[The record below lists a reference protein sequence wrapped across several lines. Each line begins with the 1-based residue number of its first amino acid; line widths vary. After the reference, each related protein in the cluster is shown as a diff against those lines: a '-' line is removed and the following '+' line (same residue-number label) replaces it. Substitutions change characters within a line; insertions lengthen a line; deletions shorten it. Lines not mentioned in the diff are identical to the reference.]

1 MIAEFE
7 WAWSEEEDA
16 PVFGFER
23 ADMQWYYG
31 RLQEEVKKEPATA
44 LLGGED
50 GLLFYRV
57 IAEKWVPL
65 LKPGGVLAVEIGEEQ
80 AEPVGALFERAG
92 LCQVEVHRD
101 FQELDR
107 VITAKK
113 RT

>member
-1 MIAEFE
+1 M
-7 WAWSEEEDA
+7 
-16 PVFGFER
+16 
-23 ADMQWYYG
+23 
-31 RLQEEVKKEPATA
+31 KKEPAAA

-50 GLLFYRV
+50 GLLFYRA
-57 IAEKWVPL
+57 IAQKWVPL
-65 LKPGGVLAVEIGEEQ
+65 LKPGGVLGVEIGEEQ
-80 AEPVGALFERAG
+80 AEPVGALFEQAG